1 MPAEILT
8 DFGNAENRR
17 AYLLSKFD
25 DLLQGINNIYGKE
38 LMEELIRRLE
48 KTVVQFHQDVQEL
61 INQIKLSKTAGK
73 NQSDAAFFSDS
84 REAANKNRQ
93 VSSSEVSNPP
103 QT

>member
-1 MPAEILT
+1 MPDEILT

-61 INQIKLSKTAGK
+61 INQIKISKTAGES
-73 NQSDAAFFSDS
+73 QLDTAFFSDS
-84 REAANKNRQ
+84 HEAANQNSQ
-93 VSSSEVSNPP
+93 ASSFEVSNPP
-103 QT
+103 QD

>member
-1 MPAEILT
+1 MPDEICT

-48 KTVVQFHQDVQEL
+48 KTVIQFHQDVQEL
-61 INQIKLSKTAGK
+61 INQIKISKTAGK
-73 NQSDAAFFSDS
+73 NQSDAAVFSGS
-84 REAANKNRQ
+84 SEAANKNRQ
-93 VSSSEVSNPP
+93 VSSFEASNPP
-103 QT
+103 QN